1 MMNKKIAAAL
11 GLALM
16 LTACGNNEN
25 TAPDMSVTESETV
38 TETSAESETSSETV
52 SEMSE
57 ETVTESETVSETEQE
72 TAEGN
77 LSEDYKAPYTEILMQ
92 RLSSQDPDASFELF
106 DIDSDGTPELIISN
120 GSAHMST
127 ADIYTISDGKAV
139 RLENSTS
146 HDMVFEDGGFGS
158 NGEVSVSEKGYIL
171 CHVNGTGTDISEYY
185 SLKDGKLTKLL
196 DAQHNEWPE
205 EAGYEYGINGNEVS
219 EAEYNDAVAEFEDID
234 WTTAGRKYALDND
247 AIKSVLGNDVNSE
260 PQADYKDAYK
270 AKLLEVMYDEN
281 ATSPSFDLF
290 DMDNDGIPELFMS
303 IGDYHAAGV
312 FAYTFKNG
320 ALVNLSADDYAF
332 GSYGEAAV
340 SADGYLTGE
349 YMGMGMTYDYFYK
362 LEGDKLVLKK
372 SIVSEEFPDPTDDD
386 PYHFSLKYK
395 VNDED
400 ATEEEY
406 KSALA
411 EYDAHDWVTVGR
423 GTLISVA
430 NIDSVLYA
438 E

>member
-1 MMNKKIAAAL
+1 MMNKKIAAVI

-52 SEMSE
+52 SEMVSEDSE
-57 ETVTESETVSETEQE
+57 ETLAETEAVTAALTEASEEQE
-72 TAEGN
+72 TEN
-77 LSEDYKAPYTEILMQ
+77 
-92 RLSSQDPDASFELF
+92 
-106 DIDSDGTPELIISN
+106 
-120 GSAHMST
+120 T
-127 ADIYTISDGKAV
+127 ADY
-139 RLENSTS
+139 R
-146 HDMVFEDGGFGS
+146 
-158 NGEVSVSEKGYIL
+158 
-171 CHVNGTGTDISEYY
+171 
-185 SLKDGKLTKLL
+185 
-196 DAQHNEWPE
+196 
-205 EAGYEYGINGNEVS
+205 
-219 EAEYNDAVAEFEDID
+219 
-234 WTTAGRKYALDND
+234 
-247 AIKSVLGNDVNSE
+247 
-260 PQADYKDAYK
+260 DAYK

-290 DMDNDGIPELFMS
+290 DMDDDGIPELFVS

-320 ALVNLSADDYAF
+320 ALADLSGDNTAF

-340 SADGYLTGE
+340 SADGCLTGE
-349 YMGMGMTYDYFYK
+349 YMGMGITYDSFYQ
-362 LEGDKLVLKK
+362 LDGDKLVMI
-372 SIVSEEFPDPTDDD
+372 SNVEMGEIPDGDD
-386 PYHFSLKYK
+386 YENIITYYK

-406 KSALA
+406 NSAFD

>member
-1 MMNKKIAAAL
+1 MMNKKIAAVL

-16 LTACGNNEN
+16 FTACGNNDN

-38 TETSAESETSSETV
+38 TEASAESETSSETAAEV
-52 SEMSE
+52 SE
-57 ETVTESETVSETEQE
+57 ETLAETEAVTEAITEASSEEQE
-72 TAEGN
+72 AEN
-77 LSEDYKAPYTEILMQ
+77 T
-92 RLSSQDPDASFELF
+92 
-106 DIDSDGTPELIISN
+106 
-120 GSAHMST
+120 
-127 ADIYTISDGKAV
+127 
-139 RLENSTS
+139 
-146 HDMVFEDGGFGS
+146 
-158 NGEVSVSEKGYIL
+158 
-171 CHVNGTGTDISEYY
+171 
-185 SLKDGKLTKLL
+185 
-196 DAQHNEWPE
+196 
-205 EAGYEYGINGNEVS
+205 
-219 EAEYNDAVAEFEDID
+219 
-234 WTTAGRKYALDND
+234 
-247 AIKSVLGNDVNSE
+247 
-260 PQADYKDAYK
+260 ADYKDAYK

-320 ALVNLSADDYAF
+320 TLVNLSGDNTTF

-340 SADGYLTGE
+340 SADGYLTSG
-349 YMGMGMTYDYFYK
+349 YMGMGMTSDYFYK

-395 VNDED
+395 VNDEYV
-400 ATEEEY
+400 TEEEY
-406 KSALA
+406 NSAFD

-430 NIDSVLYA
+430 NVDSVLYA

>member
-1 MMNKKIAAAL
+1 MMNKKIAAVL

-16 LTACGNNEN
+16 FTACGNNDN
-25 TAPDMSVTESETV
+25 TAPDMSVTESET
-38 TETSAESETSSETV
+38 EASAESETSSETV
-52 SEMSE
+52 SETTAEVSE
-57 ETVTESETVSETEQE
+57 ETLAETEAITE
-72 TAEGN
+72 AS
-77 LSEDYKAPYTEILMQ
+77 SEEQ
-92 RLSSQDPDASFELF
+92 
-106 DIDSDGTPELIISN
+106 
-120 GSAHMST
+120 
-127 ADIYTISDGKAV
+127 
-139 RLENSTS
+139 
-146 HDMVFEDGGFGS
+146 
-158 NGEVSVSEKGYIL
+158 
-171 CHVNGTGTDISEYY
+171 
-185 SLKDGKLTKLL
+185 
-196 DAQHNEWPE
+196 
-205 EAGYEYGINGNEVS
+205 
-219 EAEYNDAVAEFEDID
+219 EAEN
-234 WTTAGRKYALDND
+234 T
-247 AIKSVLGNDVNSE
+247 
-260 PQADYKDAYK
+260 ADYKDAYK

-320 ALVNLSADDYAF
+320 TLVNLSGDNTTF

-340 SADGYLTGE
+340 SADGYLTSG
-349 YMGMGMTYDYFYK
+349 YMGMGMTSDYFYK

-400 ATEEEY
+400 VTEEEY
-406 KSALA
+406 KSAFD

-423 GTLISVA
+423 GTLISAA
-430 NIDSVLYA
+430 NVDSVLYA

>member
-1 MMNKKIAAAL
+1 MMNKKIAAVL

-16 LTACGNNEN
+16 FTACGNNDN
-25 TAPDMSVTESETV
+25 TAPDMSVTESET
-38 TETSAESETSSETV
+38 EASAESETSSETV
-52 SEMSE
+52 SETTAEVSE
-57 ETVTESETVSETEQE
+57 ETLAETEAITE
-72 TAEGN
+72 AS
-77 LSEDYKAPYTEILMQ
+77 SEEQ
-92 RLSSQDPDASFELF
+92 
-106 DIDSDGTPELIISN
+106 
-120 GSAHMST
+120 
-127 ADIYTISDGKAV
+127 
-139 RLENSTS
+139 
-146 HDMVFEDGGFGS
+146 
-158 NGEVSVSEKGYIL
+158 
-171 CHVNGTGTDISEYY
+171 
-185 SLKDGKLTKLL
+185 
-196 DAQHNEWPE
+196 
-205 EAGYEYGINGNEVS
+205 
-219 EAEYNDAVAEFEDID
+219 EAEN
-234 WTTAGRKYALDND
+234 T
-247 AIKSVLGNDVNSE
+247 
-260 PQADYKDAYK
+260 ADYKDAYK

-320 ALVNLSADDYAF
+320 TLVNLSGDNTTF

-340 SADGYLTGE
+340 SADGYLTSG
-349 YMGMGMTYDYFYK
+349 YMGMGMTSDYFYK

-400 ATEEEY
+400 VTEEEY
-406 KSALA
+406 KSAFD

-430 NIDSVLYA
+430 NVDSVLYA